1 MKRIKLVINNEAKKK
16 EKEKFFIK
24 KELQCILNLYA
35 KMVSNGSWK
44 DYSFSSGVR
53 EVSFDVYQRSSEKP
67 VLRITKNFK
76 PYYFNEKFKCAAD
89 YNQYLEMLEDNQNF
103 IDKRKYK
110 IVNISN
116 DGFISKRRSES
127 YQDCIKI
134 NSEKGRIIGIIYWKM
149 KSLIFLFQ

>member
-1 MKRIKLVINNEAKKK
+1 
-16 EKEKFFIK
+16 
-24 KELQCILNLYA
+24 
-35 KMVSNGSWK
+35 
-44 DYSFSSGVR
+44 
-53 EVSFDVYQRSSEKP
+53 
-67 VLRITKNFK
+67 
-76 PYYFNEKFKCAAD
+76 
-89 YNQYLEMLEDNQNF
+89 MLEDNQNF

-149 KSLIFLFQ
+149 KSLILNLISH